1 MLRSVTACCQSS
13 AWCAILRTSATHP
26 MTSLQL
32 QAFNAGFAVVDMGK
46 TGQQIQGFR
55 FLVKRQADNA
65 IFHENTAKAVRAL
78 FA

>member
-1 MLRSVTACCQSS
+1 
-13 AWCAILRTSATHP
+13 

-46 TGQQIQGFR
+46 TGQQVQGFR
-55 FLVKRQADNA
+55 FLVKRLADNA